1 MNIKQ
6 YFCLREGME
15 GWHGETEVKEE
26 EKERRGQREN
36 EDTKDNTE

>member
-6 YFCLREGME
+6 DFYFNEGME
-15 GWHGETEVKEE
+15 GGHGETGLKE